1 LESTLKRQ
9 TNAAV
14 NMFKRPYYIALGIVV
29 VLTLVV
35 LKLPA
40 RTTSQLKLAISGLF
54 LPFFGLAGSAEKL
67 AEKAGNAVTPRGAL
81 LTQIEQLQA
90 ENQELKL
97 RLAQWDVVAKENARF
112 RQYYGWEKQAP
123 YKFKIA
129 RVIGREPANW
139 WRTLRIDKGIRDGV
153 TTNCAVFTTEGLVG
167 RISEAGF
174 AHAQV
179 VLVGDPN
186 CRVAVLVDESRD
198 HGIIAPASSSPLDP
212 ALVDLSYLPR
222 QSQLRAGQRIVTS
235 GEGGIFPPGI
245 LVGYLVD
252 FRSIGYGLY
261 QEARVKVSVRMN
273 ALEEVF
279 VKIP

>member
-1 LESTLKRQ
+1 MRA
-9 TNAAV
+9 AAV

-29 VLTLVV
+29 LVTLVV

-54 LPFFGLAGSAEKL
+54 LPFFGLATSTQKL
-67 AEKAGNAVTPRGAL
+67 AEKAGDAIAPRGTL
-81 LTQIEQLQA
+81 LAQIEQLQN

-97 RLAQWDVVAKENARF
+97 RLVQYEAALQENARF
-112 RQYYGWEKQAP
+112 RQYYAWEKQAP
-123 YKFKIA
+123 YRGKLA
-129 RVIGREPANW
+129 RVIGRDPANW
-139 WRTLRIDKGIRDGV
+139 WRTLRIDKGLRDGV
-153 TTNCAVFTTEGLVG
+153 TTNCAVFTTEGLIG

-174 AHAQV
+174 AQAQV
-179 VLVGDPN
+179 VLLGDPN
-186 CRVAVLVDESRD
+186 CRVAVLVEESRD

-222 QSQLRAGQRIVTS
+222 QSQLRAGQRIITS

-261 QEARVKVSVRMN
+261 QEARVKLAVRMN
-273 ALEEVF
+273 TLEEVF
-279 VKIP
+279 VKTQ

>member
-1 LESTLKRQ
+1 
-9 TNAAV
+9 
-14 NMFKRPYYIALGIVV
+14 MFKRPYYIALGIVV
-29 VLTLVV
+29 LVTLVV

-54 LPFFGLAGSAEKL
+54 LPFFGLATSTQKL
-67 AEKAGNAVTPRGAL
+67 AEKAGDSIAPRGAL
-81 LTQIEQLQA
+81 VAQIEQLQN
-90 ENQELKL
+90 ENRELKL
-97 RLAQWDVVAKENARF
+97 RLAQYETAALENARF
-112 RQYYGWEKQAP
+112 RQYYGWEKQAT
-123 YKFKIA
+123 YKCKLA
-129 RVIGREPANW
+129 RVIGRDPANW

-153 TTNCAVFTTEGLVG
+153 TTNCAVLTPDGLVG
-167 RISEAGF
+167 RVSEAGYGQ
-174 AHAQV
+174 AQV
-179 VLVGDPN
+179 VLLGDPN

-235 GEGGIFPPGI
+235 GEGGVFPPGI

-261 QEARVKVSVRMN
+261 QEARVKLAVRMN
-273 ALEEVF
+273 GLEEVF
-279 VKIP
+279 VKVQ

>member
-1 LESTLKRQ
+1 MRA
-9 TNAAV
+9 AAV

-29 VLTLVV
+29 LVTLVV

-40 RTTSQLKLAISGLF
+40 KTTSQLKLAISGLF
-54 LPFFGLAGSAEKL
+54 LPFFGLSSSTEKL
-67 AEKAGNAVTPRGAL
+67 AQKAGDAITPRSAL
-81 LTQIEQLQA
+81 VTQIEQLQA

-97 RLAQWDVVAKENARF
+97 RLVQWDTIAKENARL
-112 RQYYGWEKQAP
+112 RQHYGLEKKGP
-123 YKFKIA
+123 WKWKLA
-129 RVIGREPANW
+129 RVIGRDPANW

-167 RISEAGF
+167 RVSEAGF
-174 AHAQV
+174 AQSQV
-179 VLVGDPN
+179 VLLGDPN
-186 CRVAVLVDESRD
+186 CRVSVLVDETRD
-198 HGIIAPASSSPLDP
+198 HGILAPASSSPLEP

-235 GEGGIFPPGI
+235 GEGGVFPPGL
-245 LVGYLVD
+245 LVGHLVD

-261 QEARVKVSVRMN
+261 QEARVKLAVRMN

-279 VKIP
+279 VKVQ

>member
-1 LESTLKRQ
+1 ML
-9 TNAAV
+9 
-14 NMFKRPYYIALGIVV
+14 KRPYYIALGIVV
-29 VLTLVV
+29 IVTLVV

-54 LPFFGLAGSAEKL
+54 LPFFGLAGSTEKL
-67 AEKAGNAVTPRGAL
+67 VQKAGDAIAPRSAL
-81 LTQIEQLQA
+81 LKQIEQLQT

-97 RLAQWDVVAKENARF
+97 RLAQWEAAAKENIRF
-112 RQYYGWEKQAP
+112 RQYYAWEKEEP
-123 YKFKIA
+123 HKYKLA
-129 RVIGREPANW
+129 RVIGRDPANW
-139 WRTLRIDKGIRDGV
+139 WRTLRIDKGLRDGV
-153 TTNCAVFTTEGLVG
+153 TTNCAVRTADGLVG
-167 RISEAGF
+167 RVAEAGL
-174 AHAQV
+174 AQAQV

-186 CRVAVLVDESRD
+186 CRVSVLVEDTRD
-198 HGIIAPASSSPLDP
+198 HGIIEPASSSPLEP

-245 LVGYLVD
+245 LVGHLVD

-261 QEARVKVSVRMN
+261 QEARVKLSVRMN

-279 VKIP
+279 VKTQ

>member
-1 LESTLKRQ
+1 
-9 TNAAV
+9 
-14 NMFKRPYYIALGIVV
+14 LGIVV

-67 AEKAGNAVTPRGAL
+67 AEKAGNAITPRAAL
-81 LTQIEQLQA
+81 LGQIEQLQA

-97 RLAQWDVVAKENARF
+97 RMAQYDVVAKENVRF

-123 YKFKIA
+123 YKYKMA

-139 WRTLRIDKGIRDGV
+139 WRTLRIDKGLRDGV

-167 RISEAGF
+167 RVSDAGF
-174 AHAQV
+174 AQAQV

-186 CRVAVLVDESRD
+186 CRVAVLVDETRD

-212 ALVDLSYLPR
+212 TLVDLSYLPR

-235 GEGGIFPPGI
+235 GEGGVFPPGI
-245 LVGYLVD
+245 LVGFLVD

-279 VKIP
+279 VKLP

>member
-1 LESTLKRQ
+1 
-9 TNAAV
+9 
-14 NMFKRPYYIALGIVV
+14 LGIVV
-29 VLTLVV
+29 LVTLVV

-40 RTTSQLKLAISGLF
+40 RTTTQLKLAISGLF
-54 LPFFGLAGSAEKL
+54 LPFFGLATSTEKL
-67 AEKAGNAVTPRGAL
+67 AEKTGDRLAPRATL
-81 LTQIEQLQA
+81 LAQIGQLQN

-97 RLAQWDVVAKENARF
+97 RLAQYDTANKENARL
-112 RQYYGWEKQAP
+112 RLYYAWEKQAP
-123 YKFKIA
+123 YKCKLA
-129 RVIGREPANW
+129 RVIGRDPANW
-139 WRTLRIDKGIRDGV
+139 WRTLRIDKGTRDGV
-153 TTNCAVFTTEGLVG
+153 AVNSAVLTPDGLVG
-167 RISEAGF
+167 RVSEAGF

-179 VLVGDPN
+179 VLLGDPN

-198 HGIIAPASSSPLDP
+198 HGIIAPATSSPVDP

-252 FRSIGYGLY
+252 FRSVGYGLY
-261 QEARVKVSVRMN
+261 QEARVKLAVRMN

-279 VKIP
+279 VKTQ

>member
-1 LESTLKRQ
+1 VHGTRA
-9 TNAAV
+9 AAV

-29 VLTLVV
+29 LVTLVV
-35 LKLPA
+35 LRLPA

-54 LPFFGLAGSAEKL
+54 LPFFGLATSTEKL
-67 AEKAGNAVTPRGAL
+67 AQKAGDAIAPRSAL
-81 LTQIEQLQA
+81 LAQIDQLQT
-90 ENQELKL
+90 ENRELKL
-97 RLAQWDVVAKENARF
+97 RLAQWDVAAKENERF
-112 RQYYGWEKQAP
+112 RKYYAWEKQAP
-123 YKFKIA
+123 YKHKLA
-129 RVIGREPANW
+129 RVIGRDPANW
-139 WRTLRIDKGIRDGV
+139 WRTLRIDKGLRDGV

-174 AHAQV
+174 AQSQV
-179 VLVGDPN
+179 VMLGDPN

-261 QEARVKVSVRMN
+261 QEARVKLSVRMN

-279 VKIP
+279 VKVQ

>member
-1 LESTLKRQ
+1 MRA
-9 TNAAV
+9 AAV

-29 VLTLVV
+29 VVTLVV
-35 LKLPA
+35 LKLPV

-54 LPFFGLAGSAEKL
+54 LPFFGLATSTQKL
-67 AEKAGNAVTPRGAL
+67 AEKAGDAIAPRSTL
-81 LTQIEQLQA
+81 LGQIEQLQS
-90 ENQELKL
+90 ENQEFKL
-97 RLAQWDVVAKENARF
+97 RLAQYDTAVKENTRF

-123 YKFKIA
+123 YKYKLA
-129 RVIGREPANW
+129 RVIGRDPANW
-139 WRTLRIDKGIRDGV
+139 WRTLRIDRGLRDGV
-153 TTNCAVFTTEGLVG
+153 TTNCAVLTPEGLVG
-167 RISEAGF
+167 RVSEAGF
-174 AHAQV
+174 AQAQV
-179 VLVGDPN
+179 VLLGDPN

-198 HGIIAPASSSPLDP
+198 HGIIAPASSSPLEP

-261 QEARVKVSVRMN
+261 QEARVKLAVRMN

-279 VKIP
+279 VKVQ